1 MELFSTVFFVV
12 ILRGMEKIKTYTLNE
27 AVRALEHYCVY
38 QDRCHQ
44 EVERKLSQMRLIP
57 EIIEH
62 TITHLIAEN
71 FLNETRFSQSY
82 ARGKFR
88 IKKWGKIRIVRELKS
103 RNITEYNIKIALK
116 EIDEEAYLTTLEEL
130 VTKKITATQETS
142 LFKKKKK
149 IVDSLLRQG
158 YAYKDINEVLS
169 KCLA

>member
-1 MELFSTVFFVV
+1 
-12 ILRGMEKIKTYTLNE
+12 
-27 AVRALEHYCVY
+27 
-38 QDRCHQ
+38 
-44 EVERKLSQMRLIP
+44 MRLIP

-62 TITHLIAEN
+62 TITHLITEN

-88 IKKWGKIRIVRELKS
+88 IKKWGKLRIVRELKS

-130 VTKKITATQETS
+130 MVKKSAATQETS
-142 LFKKKKK
+142 PFKKKKK

-158 YAYKDINEVLS
+158 YAYKDINDVFL
-169 KCLA
+169 KRLA